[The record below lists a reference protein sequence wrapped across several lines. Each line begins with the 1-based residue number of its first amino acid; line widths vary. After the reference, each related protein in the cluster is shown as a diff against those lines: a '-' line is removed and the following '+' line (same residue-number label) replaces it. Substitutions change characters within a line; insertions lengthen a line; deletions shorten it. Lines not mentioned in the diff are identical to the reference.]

1 MTITPQEDQISG
13 IYVNLMAEIRDRLRS
28 LDRSRRP
35 EFSNPMFGEE
45 YLAAEYGMLQLRM
58 VCELIALACVVA
70 HGDLPVTRSGKFKNE
85 YSADVI
91 LKKLETFHADFFPKP
106 IRSVPARS
114 GVPDLQ
120 ESVDGLNKDE
130 MVKLYRYCL
139 DRLHRDRVKN
149 ILSGKRRLYDY
160 KYLDESI
167 TKLLWLLNEHIIV
180 LSREDGR
187 RAWVQMDAG
196 NGQVRWNW
204 LILQGPDAPGNAPR
218 AR

>member
-28 LDRSRRP
+28 LDRSRHAELAKP
-35 EFSNPMFGEE
+35 LFGED
-45 YLAAEYGMLQLRM
+45 YLAAEYSMLQLRM

-70 HGDLPVTRSGKFKNE
+70 HGDMPVTRSGKFKNE

-91 LKKLETFHADFFPKP
+91 FKKLGDFHPDFFPKP
-106 IRSVPARS
+106 IKSVPGRF
-114 GVPDLQ
+114 GFPDLQ
-120 ESVDGLNKDE
+120 GHDDGMIKDE
-130 MVKLYRYCL
+130 MVKLYRYVL

-167 TKLLWLLNEHIIV
+167 TKLVWLLNEHIIV

-187 RAWVQMDAG
+187 RAWVQMEAG

-204 LILQGPDAPGNAPR
+204 LILQGPDIPSNDPR
-218 AR
+218 AN